1 MEKVRR
7 TPASVKKLA
16 EYFHMEILCKGGD
29 YDTCVI
35 TVSDVFRPSLQLVGF
50 YDYFD
55 TKRLLILGKSEMR
68 FLSRM
73 TTEEDA
79 GLQPPDELQLSRYD
93 YLPES
98 GGVRRVAGD
107 GPEAWP
113 HPAAHRQ

>member
-50 YDYFD
+50 YD
-55 TKRLLILGKSEMR
+55 
-68 FLSRM
+68 
-73 TTEEDA
+73 
-79 GLQPPDELQLSRYD
+79 
-93 YLPES
+93 
-98 GGVRRVAGD
+98 
-107 GPEAWP
+107 
-113 HPAAHRQ
+113 

>member
-73 TTEEDA
+73 TTEERTRVFNRLMSYSFPA
-79 GLQPPDELQLSRYD
+79 MIISRNLEVFDELLACAR
-93 YLPES
+93 EH
-98 GGVRRVAGD
+98 A
-107 GPEAWP
+107 
-113 HPAAHRQ
+113 AAHE